1 MLVKSRKERG
11 QALIESALTTFVF
24 LVLLIGVIDVGQVLY
39 VHQSIV
45 ERVRSAVRYGVVHDF
60 DADAIRNVVL
70 YDQAAAPDAVD
81 GVEPGGFLGMT
92 SEMVGVVR
100 EDATFNED
108 RIIVTVHGYPF
119 TFFTPFIAGVYQGKP
134 ISASMPYEI
143 PN

>member
-70 YDQAAAPDAVD
+70 YDQAAAPDAGD

-92 SEMVGVVR
+92 SDMVSVVR

-108 RIIVTVHGYPF
+108 RIIVTVNGYPF